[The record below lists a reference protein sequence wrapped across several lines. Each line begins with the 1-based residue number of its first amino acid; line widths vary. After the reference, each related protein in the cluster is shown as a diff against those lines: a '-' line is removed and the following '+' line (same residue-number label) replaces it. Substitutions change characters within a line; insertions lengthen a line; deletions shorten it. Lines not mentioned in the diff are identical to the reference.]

1 MKNLNEYQEKASEF
15 AVYHHHDYPFLAL
28 SEESGEVMGKL
39 AKYVRKHDTTLNNAL
54 YQAKD
59 GHTAKAMQLKV
70 DLAQELGDV
79 LWDLAMCATEL
90 ELSLDD
96 ITEMNINKLEAR
108 KLVGLLVGEGDN
120 R

>member
-1 MKNLNEYQEKASEF
+1 MNNYQEKAKEF

-39 AKYVRKHDTTLNNAL
+39 AKYVRKNGTTLNNAL
-54 YQAKD
+54 YQAKQ

-79 LWDLAMCATEL
+79 FWQLAMCCTEL

-96 ITEMNINKLEAR
+96 IAEMNINKLAAR
-108 KLVGLLVGEGDN
+108 KAVDTIIGEGDD
-120 R
+120 RQ